1 MARDSALQKYP
12 NKCDWRIMKTKR
24 KNFYCEE
31 KAFYY
36 LNQQIIPGRSE
47 DTIFGVLAVI
57 LKKLL
62 NISK

>member
-1 MARDSALQKYP
+1 
-12 NKCDWRIMKTKR
+12 MKTKR

-47 DTIFGVLAVI
+47 DTIFGVLLRDTTKGVKHLEI
-57 LKKLL
+57 TSQSRLRRVLFPK
-62 NISK
+62 SE

>member
-1 MARDSALQKYP
+1 
-12 NKCDWRIMKTKR
+12 MKTKR
-24 KNFYCEE
+24 ENFYCEE